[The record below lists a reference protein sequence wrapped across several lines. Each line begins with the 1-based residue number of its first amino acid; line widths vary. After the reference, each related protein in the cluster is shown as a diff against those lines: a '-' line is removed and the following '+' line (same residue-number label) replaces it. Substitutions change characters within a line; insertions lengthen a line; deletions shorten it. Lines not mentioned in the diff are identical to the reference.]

1 MNKNEPHSMPYA
13 STGNAMHIVSSA
25 HDGADGATEDEQFPT
40 SAWEERFDM
49 CEMDAILQMLHH
61 LTSGLP
67 GFLRNALLRRAS
79 RLPGLHG
86 RFAPYY
92 GTLSFH
98 AAEGEVVGKSET
110 WVITST
116 GERVKRW

>member
-1 MNKNEPHSMPYA
+1 
-13 STGNAMHIVSSA
+13 
-25 HDGADGATEDEQFPT
+25 
-40 SAWEERFDM
+40 
-49 CEMDAILQMLHH
+49 MDAILQMLHH

-79 RLPGLHG
+79 SLPGLHG
-86 RFAPYY
+86 RFTPYN

-110 WVITST
+110 WVITNE

>member
-1 MNKNEPHSMPYA
+1 
-13 STGNAMHIVSSA
+13 MHIVWSA
-25 HDGADGATEDEQFPT
+25 QDDAGEATEDEQFPT
-40 SAWEERFDM
+40 CAWEERFDM
-49 CEMDAILQMLHH
+49 CEMDAIMQMLHH

-67 GFLRNALLRRAS
+67 GFLRTALLRRAS

-98 AAEGEVVGKSET
+98 AEEGEVIGKSEMY
-110 WVITST
+110 VETSAGT
-116 GERVKRW
+116 LVKRW